1 MNFRKPILLSVVA
14 STVLFSG
21 CASITSGKQQN
32 ISVKAIC
39 DGKPV
44 TGAQCELTND
54 KGSWFTNTPG
64 SVGIHKSYGDMTVT
78 CTKGDAKGVAT
89 FASANEG
96 SVWGNVL
103 AGGIIGYAVDA
114 NTGAGFSYQPVL
126 QIKMEGSCPKE

>member
-32 ISVKAIC
+32 LSVKAIC

-44 TGAQCELTND
+44 KGAQCELTNS
-54 KGSWFTNTPG
+54 KGSWFATTPG
-64 SVGIHKSYGDMTVT
+64 SVGIQKSYGDMTVS

-89 FASANEG
+89 FSSASEG
-96 SVWGNVL
+96 AVWGNIV

-114 NTGAGFSYQPVL
+114 GTGAGFSYQPVL
-126 QIKMEGSCPKE
+126 QVKLEGSCPKE